1 MEYGLLVETMIE
13 EDGGS
18 SSEGEALDLA
28 SPPQEDKAKTAK
40 AIIEIVVVLFAIPMF
55 SRQL

>member
-1 MEYGLLVETMIE
+1 MIE
-13 EDGGS
+13 EDDGS
-18 SSEGEALDLA
+18 SSVSEVLVLV

>member
-13 EDGGS
+13 EDDDPPS
-18 SSEGEALDLA
+18 VGEVLDLA